1 MSGRVVW
8 RSPPSLGGK
17 FRCGVGG
24 FVVVK
29 LALCGLSLQF
39 HGARSLRDLRIPLCG
54 SLARRQP
61 ACPVTGLTPRPR
73 RMCESVTKIFKYIF
87 IYTYLYE

>member
-24 FVVVK
+24 FVPVVK
-29 LALCGLSLQF
+29 LALCDLSLQVSWCSLTT
-39 HGARSLRDLRIPLCG
+39 RSSDPPLWFLGPQTTCLP
-54 SLARRQP
+54 SDRSHATTETN
-61 ACPVTGLTPRPR
+61 V
-73 RMCESVTKIFKYIF
+73 
-87 IYTYLYE
+87 